1 MGQHRFLVA
10 VTMVS
15 MLLLVPAIQGY
26 ENGVYNQASGCG
38 CHSQTGTTPASVS
51 ISGLPSS
58 YDVNK
63 LYQLT
68 VSVSGG
74 VQGSNGGF
82 SLEVDKGTLSTP
94 QVGFGSVK
102 VNNQGNSATH
112 GITGSS
118 SRSWS
123 FDWTSPSAGSGTTT
137 FEVAGITANGN
148 GGTSGDR
155 WATNVV
161 QVPENVPV
169 NNPPSA
175 SNVLLSPTDAKTTD
189 VLT

>member
-1 MGQHRFLVA
+1 M
-10 VTMVS
+10 
-15 MLLLVPAIQGY
+15 
-26 ENGVYNQASGCG
+26 
-38 CHSQTGTTPASVS
+38 
-51 ISGLPSS
+51 
-58 YDVNK
+58 
-63 LYQLT
+63 
-68 VSVSGG
+68 
-74 VQGSNGGF
+74 
-82 SLEVDKGTLSTP
+82 STP

-161 QVPENVPV
+161 PVPETVPV
-169 NNPPSA
+169 NNPPSS

-189 VLT
+189 VLTLSYSYSDPDGDAQSGTEIT